1 MISNLRSIII
11 KRRKKSRV
19 RIGKR
24 KANTE
29 SRKEVGVGAGAEAK
43 VGIGIETD
51 REERTVRVVVISRTG
66 NGIDRGLIRVV
77 VRVKVNII
85 TRANIIGVI
94 LDLGQGQLIKHH
106 RGSNPTKIILS
117 QTKFPTV
124 LK

>member
-11 KRRKKSRV
+11 KRGKKSRV

-29 SRKEVGVGAGAEAK
+29 SRKEVGAGAEAK

-117 QTKFPTV
+117 QTRFPTV